1 MLTYDMTCRV
11 YSRSY
16 QAFRKK
22 HREGL
27 AIEFE
32 ILKAT
37 KKGELRRP

>member
-11 YSRSY
+11 YRRSNH
-16 QAFRKK
+16 AFRKK
-22 HREGL
+22 HREGV
-27 AIEFE
+27 AIEFK